1 MPALFWRIS
10 QPAFQ
15 VWLGRSEPEWS
26 NCLVDATQSEHTLTH
41 VLLNDDLRC
50 SVCHECIYWEPVSHG
65 ISTSLKF
72 WAHGNHRL
80 GPRKP
85 KGIFFRNS
93 RLFVGRYDWT
103 TSSHGRGDMFRMC
116 KENESCG
123 SEKAADLRR
132 GASLVNLC
140 ISAETCRWARGFD

>member
-85 KGIFFRNS
+85 KETFFAT
-93 RLFVGRYDWT
+93 LGY
-103 TSSHGRGDMFRMC
+103 FRIGQHHHM
-116 KENESCG
+116 EE
-123 SEKAADLRR
+123 
-132 GASLVNLC
+132 
-140 ISAETCRWARGFD
+140 ETCSSCVKKTSRVAVRKRRICDREPRWSICVSPPKHVDGHGVLTR